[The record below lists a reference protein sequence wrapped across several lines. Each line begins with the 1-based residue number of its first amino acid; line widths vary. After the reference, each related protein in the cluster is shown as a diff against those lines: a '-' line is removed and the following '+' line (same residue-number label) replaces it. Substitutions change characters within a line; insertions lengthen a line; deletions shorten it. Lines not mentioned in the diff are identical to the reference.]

1 MTMKLNSSPIEGVY
15 ETPSMK
21 VVEIAAEGVL
31 CNSLTDGGQG
41 GFEDLVPGDDI
52 F

>member
-1 MTMKLNSSPIEGVY
+1 MIKTINLSPIEGLY
-15 ETPSMK
+15 EAPSMK